1 MRKEVETRDRVDTER
16 AVAPLRPA
24 HDAVV
29 IDTDNLIVDEV
40 VDLIVQ
46 HVNEGRAGR

>member
-1 MRKEVETRDRVDTER
+1 VETRDRFDTER

-29 IDTDNLIVDEV
+29 IDTDNLTVDEV

-46 HVNEGRAGR
+46 HIKKGRVGQ